1 MATNNF
7 GSPAVPFDKL
17 FGSHFQMKEAQKTE
31 GGEEKGKTA
40 KKGD

>member
-1 MATNNF
+1 MAANNF

-17 FGSHFQMKEAQKTE
+17 FGSHFQMKEQEKEGEGSQK
-31 GGEEKGKTA
+31 GQTA